1 MLIRCQK
8 CQAVFSLQ
16 DGAVASGA
24 RFKVECGRCLQVF
37 EASAPTRAV
46 VDPEA
51 RTALQ
56 MPPAPA
62 ELAAKALEPRRR
74 RVQVAIA
81 VVSGVA
87 LVVAA
92 TQWRRFAGM
101 PREAE
106 TRMEKA
112 RQKLLRDDLQSLEQA
127 AALFT
132 EAARIA
138 SGAAMPEAERA
149 YALLLQAATHKDLA
163 DRLDAAGRELNDRNA
178 KLRLDRPPGFEKQA
192 AELTD
197 QIAQTAQEREP
208 HVRSANKLLQDGVAA
223 AKAALEEDGEDPG
236 ALRAMALYCALA
248 NASERGLRYLDAA
261 EKKGPPSE
269 MNAYTRAALA
279 LSGAPSR
286 ERQDRALAAL
296 ALARQAEPRLLRA
309 QVDVGAISLD
319 RQEPGPAR
327 AALSKV
333 LEQNPQHERAR
344 RLLALLPAAP

>member
-1 MLIRCQK
+1 MR
-8 CQAVFSLQ
+8 VS
-16 DGAVASGA
+16 ASRG
-24 RFKVECGRCLQVF
+24 
-37 EASAPTRAV
+37 
-46 VDPEA
+46 
-51 RTALQ
+51 
-56 MPPAPA
+56 
-62 ELAAKALEPRRR
+62 
-74 RVQVAIA
+74 
-81 VVSGVA
+81 
-87 LVVAA
+87 
-92 TQWRRFAGM
+92 
-101 PREAE
+101 
-106 TRMEKA
+106 
-112 RQKLLRDDLQSLEQA
+112 
-127 AALFT
+127 
-132 EAARIA
+132 
-138 SGAAMPEAERA
+138 MPEAERA

-163 DRLDAAGRELNDRNA
+163 DRLDASGRELNERNA

-192 AELTD
+192 AEVTD
-197 QIAQTAQEREP
+197 QIAQIAQEREP
-208 HVRSANKLLQDGVAA
+208 HVRSANKLLQDGVAS

-296 ALARQAEPRLLRA
+296 ALARQAEPRLLSASAARVYA
-309 QVDVGAISLD
+309 FISLD

-344 RLLALLPAAP
+344 KLLALLPAAP